1 MPMTATTTVSA
12 QTMVANWTAGLQSP
26 VNQQKLVN
34 KYSNPR
40 ALFNANPQSAQTAL
54 LAGVQ
59 RAVAANKYA
68 SSMAAA
74 DVNQAAANM
83 ASFGATNWANAG
95 TQKVQKFQKVSANL
109 AAAISA
115 VKATVSAMPRGKGA
129 NNQARMN
136 AWFTGMGS
144 YYGKIK

>member
-12 QTMVANWTAGLQSP
+12 ATMVANWTAGLQSP

-40 ALFNANPQSAQTAL
+40 QLFNANPQQSQTAL

-95 TQKVQKFQKVSANL
+95 TQKVHKFQKVSANL

-136 AWFTGMGS
+136 AWFSGMGS

>member
-1 MPMTATTTVSA
+1 MTRNRISLPIFVVVIAAAVALIAATSGSSA
-12 QTMVANWTAGLQSP
+12 KKA
-26 VNQQKLVN
+26 
-34 KYSNPR
+34 
-40 ALFNANPQSAQTAL
+40 
-54 LAGVQ
+54 Q

-68 SSMAAA
+68 SAMAAA

-136 AWFTGMGS
+136 AWFSGMGS